1 MFKKVKIKIFKL
13 LVFTFLFS
21 VLFSNNFHKCVW
33 IKSDSMRD
41 KEAIE
46 NALIFAYEY
55 GFDKVFLQVRYRG
68 DAFYNSDIVSKH
80 NSVDENFDPLAYA
93 LDLGHSLGLEV
104 HAWVNTYILWSSNQ
118 APYDLNHIYYSQ
130 PNWLESN
137 IYGKSDASIDISLPQ
152 SHNWEGVYLSPNHPE
167 VNKYLRSVFFE
178 LIENYDIDGLHL
190 DYIRFQDD
198 IYGYNDMG
206 ISIFKDQY
214 GFNPLDI
221 ERNIISTKYGWS
233 QFEIDSMKNTWKKFK
248 IENINNLIHNVYSDI
263 DSLNKKIELSAA
275 VKADPILSEKK
286 WSQDWESWIQKE
298 IIDFVVVMNYS
309 PDMINFNHNIE
320 SIKLQFNKN
329 KFNKIIMGIAIY
341 NQDFTSVSDK
351 VYLSYLYNFKGISLF
366 SYDNKKND
374 LIWFDRMLDIFEVID

>member
-286 WSQDWESWIQKE
+286 WSQDWESWIKKE